1 MNTPP
6 RPANNF
12 NNNQVPNAPAR
23 PNRQNV
29 IIDGIHP
36 YNMYINYINQQ
47 NANQNHVVGGANQE
61 LVVRRLNFQN
71 NADNIN
77 NEIIR

>member
-1 MNTPP
+1 
-6 RPANNF
+6 
-12 NNNQVPNAPAR
+12 
-23 PNRQNV
+23 
-29 IIDGIHP
+29 
-36 YNMYINYINQQ
+36 MYINYINQQ